1 MIDTSV
7 KINGLDA
14 FLHTLVVGP
23 TGCGKTSRV
32 LKPKIAAILKAI
44 KQGKKVGL
52 TVLEPK
58 GDLAADIAHWC
69 NLLEI
74 PCIYID
80 PLNPNTHRFNPLQG
94 DPLTAAEV
102 TRSVLKSLFGKQ
114 EAFFALVQET
124 ASRNTVLLLKI
135 LEQHGMLNNTG
146 NPLELM
152 DVVRTLR
159 STDNIKKYVN
169 QLKQLN
175 NPEYDDLIDFFQ
187 IEILGSLKDKYQ
199 QFAMG
204 LRAQLEDIAGNTHL
218 KHILSGKSDIDL
230 DQHLDQ
236 GGVFLI
242 NSELKLG
249 AIGDSFGKFIVQHMM
264 SAVFRRPGTEWNRT
278 PHYFIMDEFPRY
290 CDPDVERLL
299 AIGRSFRCATTLAL
313 QDLAQLDK
321 QYQGFSKIVLT
332 NTRNR
337 VIFGG
342 LSADNAMLFAKEA
355 GKSETFM
362 RQSTYKHKILI
373 PSIFPSTYR
382 DTKTD
387 EDRITY
393 TKIMEIKKF
402 HFMHIIMKN
411 DQRQKPGI
419 AKGLLVDEKDL
430 LKTPDGRKKVNIKQ
444 KKIKAELEEIK
455 EEPLYKEVDIHKVQ
469 KPKFKTI
476 KKPSTNE
483 VKEKMKEKNVFNK
496 NQNPQEEKLP
506 VNDNKEVKTQQ
517 KKQQSE
523 PKNESLNQNNLKQ
536 EKQKKKST
544 KEQSISGW

>member
-1 MIDTSV
+1 MINSSV
-7 KINGLDA
+7 KIGGLDA
-14 FLHTLVVGP
+14 FLHTLVIGP

-32 LKPKIAAILKAI
+32 LKPKVAAILKAI

-52 TVLEPK
+52 TLLEPK

-69 NLLEI
+69 KLLNI
-74 PCIYID
+74 PCTYID
-80 PLNPNTHRFNPLQG
+80 PLNPNTHKFNPLQG

-114 EAFFALVQET
+114 EAFFALIQET

-146 NPLELM
+146 KPLDLM
-152 DVVRTLR
+152 DIVKTLR
-159 STDNIKKYVN
+159 SLDHIKKHVD

-187 IEILGSLKDKYQ
+187 IEILGALKDKYQ

-204 LRAQLEDIAGNTHL
+204 LRAQLEDIAGNIHL
-218 KHILSGKSDIDL
+218 KYILSGKSDIDL
-230 DQHLDQ
+230 DHHLDQ

-264 SAVFRRPGTEWNRT
+264 SAVFRRPGTEWTRT
-278 PHYFIMDEFPRY
+278 PHYFIMDEFSRY

-321 QYQGFSKIVLT
+321 EYQGFSKIVLT

-337 VIFGG
+337 VVFGG
-342 LSADNAMLFAKEA
+342 LSSDNAMLFAKEA
-355 GKSETFM
+355 GKSETFL
-362 RQSTYKHKILI
+362 RQSTYKHKVFI

-387 EDRITY
+387 EERITY

-402 HFMHIIMKN
+402 HYMHILMKN

-419 AKGLLVDEKDL
+419 AKGILVSEKDL
-430 LKTPDGRKKVNIKQ
+430 LKTRDGRKKENIKPEKIEVETESIKQ
-444 KKIKAELEEIK
+444 KVQ
-455 EEPLYKEVDIHKVQ
+455 YHEVDLKTVQ
-469 KPKFKTI
+469 KPKFKSS
-476 KKPSTNE
+476 KKDTSSNNVSMKKQ
-483 VKEKMKEKNVFNK
+483 VKESNEDNT
-496 NQNPQEEKLP
+496 EEALRL
-506 VNDNKEVKTQQ
+506 NKESEMKTQQ
-517 KKQQSE
+517 EKKHAEQKDKASHQHKVKHE
-523 PKNESLNQNNLKQ
+523 N
-536 EKQKKKST
+536 QKKKKTST
-544 KEQSISGW
+544 KEESISGW